1 MTTIIYKNALVFEE
15 NAIPPLII
23 SKISGE
29 GVGRVCIKID
39 GECDGYISLCGKK
52 TRLCFGEAVFELGK
66 SDDGVYEPYLVTASK
81 VFKCAKFQKSGDRI
95 LYSTPS
101 DEELSALELSLVN
114 AAKRLQAA
122 EARITALEEKISK
135 PEIFRIG

>member
-114 AAKRLQAA
+114 AAKR
-122 EARITALEEKISK
+122 
-135 PEIFRIG
+135 FRRQRRVLLRSRKKFQSPKYSE